1 VKRITASPSNHE
13 PREMEMSFI
22 LIHVACSAE

>member
-1 VKRITASPSNHE
+1 VKRMVASPSNHE

-22 LIHVACSAE
+22 LER